1 MFGLQRPIFIISF
14 VGMNL
19 AIDIGNTLA
28 KLAVI
33 DDGQVVDFQKTEQID
48 CAFIEK
54 ILEENPEVDAAIIV
68 STRERDADWEQ
79 MLEKRMKRFVRF
91 EADTPVPIENGY
103 ETPHTLGLDRLAAA
117 VAANAL
123 YPNNNVLIVDFG
135 TAITIDF
142 VSAEGK
148 FLGGNI
154 SPGAATR
161 FKALHHFTKRLPLYS
176 LDASSV
182 LPLGNSTQTAIESGV
197 VNGIVYEIEGYIRDL
212 QQRYSNL
219 RIIFTGGES
228 DFFAKR
234 LKNTIFATYDLV
246 AYGLNRILEYN
257 AK

>member
-1 MFGLQRPIFIISF
+1 MQRPFFITNF
-14 VGMNL
+14 VKMNL

-33 DDGQVVDFQKTEQID
+33 DDGQVVDFQKTEKID
-48 CAFIEK
+48 SAFVEK
-54 ILEENPEVDAAIIV
+54 ILEENPEIEAAIIV
-68 STRERDADWEQ
+68 STGEYETAWEQ
-79 MLEKRMKRFVRF
+79 MLEKRMKRFIRF
-91 EADTPVPIENGY
+91 GAETPIPIENGY
-103 ETPHTLGLDRLAAA
+103 ATPQTLGLDRLAAA

-123 YPNNNVLIVDFG
+123 YPNSNVLIVDFG
-135 TAITIDF
+135 TAITVDF
-142 VSAEGK
+142 VSAEGR

-161 FKALHHFTKRLPLYS
+161 FRALHHFTKRLPLCE
-176 LDASSV
+176 LDEESV
-182 LPLGNSTQTAIESGV
+182 RLLGNSTLTAIESGV

-212 QQRYSNL
+212 QQRYNNL

-246 AYGLNRILEYN
+246 AYGLNRILEHN

>member
-1 MFGLQRPIFIISF
+1 
-14 VGMNL
+14 MNL

-33 DDGQVVDFQKTEQID
+33 DDGQVVDFQKTEKID
-48 CAFIEK
+48 SAFVEK
-54 ILEENPEVDAAIIV
+54 ILEENPEIEAAIIV
-68 STRERDADWEQ
+68 STGEYETAWEQ
-79 MLEKRMKRFVRF
+79 MLEKRMKRFIRF
-91 EADTPVPIENGY
+91 GAETPIPIENGY
-103 ETPHTLGLDRLAAA
+103 ATPQTLGLDRLAAA
-117 VAANAL
+117 VAANVL
-123 YPNNNVLIVDFG
+123 YPNSNVLIVDFG
-135 TAITIDF
+135 TAITVDF
-142 VSAEGK
+142 VSAEGR

-154 SPGAATR
+154 SATR
-161 FKALHHFTKRLPLYS
+161 FRALHHFTKRLPLCE
-176 LDASSV
+176 LDEDSV
-182 LPLGNSTQTAIESGV
+182 RLLGNSTQTAIESGV

-212 QQRYSNL
+212 QQRYNNL

>member
-1 MFGLQRPIFIISF
+1 MQRPFFITNF
-14 VGMNL
+14 VKMNL

-48 CAFIEK
+48 SAFVEK
-54 ILEENPEVDAAIIV
+54 ILEENPEIEAAIIV
-68 STRERDADWEQ
+68 STGEYETAWEQ
-79 MLEKRMKRFVRF
+79 MLEKRMKRFIRF
-91 EADTPVPIENGY
+91 GAETPIPIENGY
-103 ETPHTLGLDRLAAA
+103 ATPQTLGLDRLAAA

-123 YPNNNVLIVDFG
+123 YPNSNVLIVDFG
-135 TAITIDF
+135 TAITVDF
-142 VSAEGK
+142 VSAEGR
-148 FLGGNI
+148 FVGGNI

-161 FKALHHFTKRLPLYS
+161 FRALHHFTKRLPLCE
-176 LDASSV
+176 LDEDSV
-182 LPLGNSTQTAIESGV
+182 RLLGNSTQTAIESGV

-212 QQRYSNL
+212 QQRYNNL

>member
-1 MFGLQRPIFIISF
+1 
-14 VGMNL
+14 MNL

-33 DDGQVVDFQKTEQID
+33 DDGQVVDFQKTQKID
-48 CAFIEK
+48 SAFVEK
-54 ILEENPEVDAAIIV
+54 ILEENPEIEAAIIV
-68 STRERDADWEQ
+68 STGEYETAWEQ
-79 MLEKRMKRFVRF
+79 MLEKRMKRFIRF
-91 EADTPVPIENGY
+91 GAETPIPIENGY
-103 ETPHTLGLDRLAAA
+103 ATPQTLGLDRLAAA

-123 YPNNNVLIVDFG
+123 YPNSNVLIVDFG
-135 TAITIDF
+135 TAITVDF
-142 VSAEGK
+142 VSAEGR

-161 FKALHHFTKRLPLYS
+161 FRALHHFTKRLPLCE
-176 LDASSV
+176 LDEESV
-182 LPLGNSTQTAIESGV
+182 RLLGNSTRTAIESGV

-212 QQRYSNL
+212 QQRYNNL

>member
-1 MFGLQRPIFIISF
+1 
-14 VGMNL
+14 MNL

-33 DDGQVVDFQKTEQID
+33 DDGQVVDFQKTEKID
-48 CAFIEK
+48 SAFVEK
-54 ILEENPEVDAAIIV
+54 ILEENPEIEAAIIV
-68 STRERDADWEQ
+68 STGEYETAWEQ
-79 MLEKRMKRFVRF
+79 MLEKRMKRFIRF
-91 EADTPVPIENGY
+91 GAETPIPIENGY
-103 ETPHTLGLDRLAAA
+103 ATPQTLGLDRLAAA

-123 YPNNNVLIVDFG
+123 YPNSNVLIVDFG
-135 TAITIDF
+135 TAITVDF
-142 VSAEGK
+142 VSAEGR

-161 FKALHHFTKRLPLYS
+161 FRALHHFTKRLPLCE
-176 LDASSV
+176 LDEESV
-182 LPLGNSTQTAIESGV
+182 RLLGNSTRTAIESGV

-212 QQRYSNL
+212 QQRYNNL

>member
-1 MFGLQRPIFIISF
+1 MQRPFFITNF
-14 VGMNL
+14 VKMNL

-33 DDGQVVDFQKTEQID
+33 DDGQVVDFQKTEKID
-48 CAFIEK
+48 SAFVEK
-54 ILEENPEVDAAIIV
+54 ILEENPEIEAAIIV
-68 STRERDADWEQ
+68 STGEYETAWEQ
-79 MLEKRMKRFVRF
+79 MLEKRMKRFIRF
-91 EADTPVPIENGY
+91 GAETPIPIENGY
-103 ETPHTLGLDRLAAA
+103 ATPQTLGLDRLAAA

-123 YPNNNVLIVDFG
+123 YPNSNVLIVDFG
-135 TAITIDF
+135 TAITVDF
-142 VSAEGK
+142 VSAEGR

-161 FKALHHFTKRLPLYS
+161 FRALHHFTKRLPLCE
-176 LDASSV
+176 LDEESV
-182 LPLGNSTQTAIESGV
+182 RLLGNSTRTAIESGV

-212 QQRYSNL
+212 QQRYNNL

>member
-1 MFGLQRPIFIISF
+1 MQRPFFITNF
-14 VGMNL
+14 VKMNL

-33 DDGQVVDFQKTEQID
+33 DDGQVVDFQKTEKID
-48 CAFIEK
+48 SAFVEK
-54 ILEENPEVDAAIIV
+54 ILEENPEIEAAIIV
-68 STRERDADWEQ
+68 STGEYETAWEQ
-79 MLEKRMKRFVRF
+79 MLEKRMKRFIRF
-91 EADTPVPIENGY
+91 GAETPIPIENGY
-103 ETPHTLGLDRLAAA
+103 ATPQTLGLDRLAAA

-123 YPNNNVLIVDFG
+123 YPNSNGLIVDFG
-135 TAITIDF
+135 TAITVDF
-142 VSAEGK
+142 VSAEGR
-148 FLGGNI
+148 FVGGNI

-161 FKALHHFTKRLPLYS
+161 FRALHHFTKRLPLCE
-176 LDASSV
+176 LDEDSV
-182 LPLGNSTQTAIESGV
+182 RLLGNSTRTAIESGV

-212 QQRYSNL
+212 QQRYNNL

>member
-1 MFGLQRPIFIISF
+1 
-14 VGMNL
+14 MNL

-33 DDGQVVDFQKTEQID
+33 DDGQVVDFQKTEKID
-48 CAFIEK
+48 SAFVER
-54 ILEENPEVDAAIIV
+54 ILEENPEIEAAIIV
-68 STRERDADWEQ
+68 STGEYETAWEQ
-79 MLEKRMKRFVRF
+79 MLEKRMKRFIRF
-91 EADTPVPIENGY
+91 GAETPIPIENGY
-103 ETPHTLGLDRLAAA
+103 ATPQTLGLDRLAAA

-123 YPNNNVLIVDFG
+123 YPNSNVLIVDFG
-135 TAITIDF
+135 TAITVDF
-142 VSAEGK
+142 VSAEGR
-148 FLGGNI
+148 FVGGNI

-161 FKALHHFTKRLPLYS
+161 FRALHHFTKRLPLCE
-176 LDASSV
+176 LDEDSV
-182 LPLGNSTQTAIESGV
+182 RLLGNSTQTAIESGV

-212 QQRYSNL
+212 QQRYNNL

>member
-1 MFGLQRPIFIISF
+1 MQRPFFITNF
-14 VGMNL
+14 VKMNL

-33 DDGQVVDFQKTEQID
+33 DDGQVVDFQKTQKID
-48 CAFIEK
+48 SAFVEK
-54 ILEENPEVDAAIIV
+54 ILEENPEIEAAIIV
-68 STRERDADWEQ
+68 STGEYETAWEQ
-79 MLEKRMKRFVRF
+79 MLEKRMKRFIRF
-91 EADTPVPIENGY
+91 GAETPIPIENGY
-103 ETPHTLGLDRLAAA
+103 ATPQTLGLDRLAAA

-123 YPNNNVLIVDFG
+123 YPNSNVWIVDFG
-135 TAITIDF
+135 TAITVDF
-142 VSAEGK
+142 VSAEGR

-161 FKALHHFTKRLPLYS
+161 FRALHHFTKRLPLCE
-176 LDASSV
+176 LDEESV
-182 LPLGNSTQTAIESGV
+182 RLLGNSTRTAIESGV

-212 QQRYSNL
+212 QQRYNNL

>member
-1 MFGLQRPIFIISF
+1 MQRPFFITNF
-14 VGMNL
+14 VKMNL

-33 DDGQVVDFQKTEQID
+33 DDGQVVDFQKTEKID
-48 CAFIEK
+48 GAFVER
-54 ILEENPEVDAAIIV
+54 ILEENPEIEAAIIV
-68 STRERDADWEQ
+68 STGEYETAWEQ
-79 MLEKRMKRFVRF
+79 MLEKRMKRFIRF
-91 EADTPVPIENGY
+91 GAETPIPIENGY
-103 ETPHTLGLDRLAAA
+103 ATPQTLGLDRLAAA

-123 YPNNNVLIVDFG
+123 YPNSNVLIVDFG
-135 TAITIDF
+135 TAITVDF
-142 VSAEGK
+142 VSAEGR

-161 FKALHHFTKRLPLYS
+161 FRALHHFTKRLPLCE
-176 LDASSV
+176 LDEESV
-182 LPLGNSTQTAIESGV
+182 RLLGNSTRTAIESGV

-212 QQRYSNL
+212 QQRYNNL

>member
-1 MFGLQRPIFIISF
+1 
-14 VGMNL
+14 MNL

-33 DDGQVVDFQKTEQID
+33 DDGQMVDFQKTEKID
-48 CAFIEK
+48 STFIERL
-54 ILEENPEVDAAIIV
+54 LEENPEIDAAIIV
-68 STRERDADWEQ
+68 STGESGSEWQ
-79 MLEKRMKRFVRF
+79 LMLEKRMKRFVRF
-91 EADTPVPIENGY
+91 NAETPIPIENGY
-103 ETPHTLGLDRLAAA
+103 ETPQTLGLDRLAAA

-123 YPNNNVLIVDFG
+123 YPNSNVVIVDFG
-135 TAITIDF
+135 TAITVDF

-161 FKALHHFTKRLPLYS
+161 FKALHHFTKRLPLCE
-176 LDASSV
+176 LDEDSV
-182 LPLGNSTQTAIESGV
+182 RLLGNSTLTAIESGV

-212 QQRYSNL
+212 QQRYNNL